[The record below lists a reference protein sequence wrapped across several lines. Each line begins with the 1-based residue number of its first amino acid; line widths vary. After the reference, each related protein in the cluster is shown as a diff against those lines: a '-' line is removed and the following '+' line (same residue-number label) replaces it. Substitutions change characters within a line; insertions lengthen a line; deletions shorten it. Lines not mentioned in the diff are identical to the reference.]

1 MTTNHSLNISTLVAA
16 AAVAILPAVAS
27 RAAYESSKYI
37 SSDVTISESTDASGT
52 QIRLNP
58 GASLTVEG
66 EGTIYTIYSFVGTS
80 SSADNG
86 GDTTFNINEGATA
99 TILGTAVSS
108 NSPGENASAGSF
120 FLTNWP
126 YTGTVNVAGTL
137 NLNSGISN
145 RDGTGVLNVNDG
157 GVVNFIAG
165 MTYADNKGAIK
176 INVND
181 GGRINV
187 GGSGI
192 GNSSVATL
200 TIDGGTIG
208 ILDRDSWS
216 SAEPLHIGA
225 GGATFDT
232 EKYAMAAD
240 GNSASATGTAASM
253 TFSGTISGS
262 GELRVVGGGTLSL
275 TGATTIGEISIA
287 DASTLSLTGAAA
299 VDTVSVAGNTGTL
312 LTSAAAQIGTISIAE
327 DATLNLGGILNATT
341 AIANSGTLALASDVA
356 FNLAYSPDRS
366 YSQAIVTGTVVVGE
380 GGDWMSLTASNFAI
394 EGQVMSADRAEN
406 FSLINGAVSFSTS
419 KMDLTWAGNS
429 GDYWNISEQKWTN
442 AEGESH
448 AFFHG
453 DNVTFG
459 AAGEQASSSPVVIN
473 LTDVET
479 VRVGDVTVAGG
490 SYEFNLASGSAT
502 ISGDT
507 LTIAAGASL
516 QIGSSDSASLSANFE
531 SIKLGGTLVHDDNY
545 EAWNSLEFTDAGANL
560 YIYDMNGAGLAIT
573 NVVVSA
579 DATITSYYTKNL
591 ASTAVKIAKLS
602 GSGNLDVTG
611 SDNPRWAQTLYLE
624 IGDITEYTGR
634 LSIAQGQ
641 QGQKGPGHL
650 TLTGDNAGYGNA
662 AATIAVGNG
671 GTLDLNGK
679 SGTTFAVELAGG
691 TLTSTATI
699 AQSATQLPVITLT
712 ADSTVEATSGISFGV
727 NAGTSNVESG
737 VYLGGHTLSKTHSG
751 TFFLIDTAVY
761 NSVERNDDAAGA
773 IHVDTGTLALGGTD
787 ASRAP
792 ISVASGA
799 TLSIVA
805 GEKGN
810 STSEVGELTGAGT
823 VSVSAG
829 STLNVSGNST
839 LTGALKISG
848 VLTVGNG
855 ATLDLTGVTASQN
868 GGTGEIA
875 VSGEGCTVKM
885 SSYAWGSAS
894 NFGSNMYNAT
904 LQIADGGTLEITE
917 AQTGGAGD
925 RAFSV
930 TAGTGTYKYSGDE
943 TSYINNANNRNIH
956 LGDDA
961 TLDFDVVN
969 ADAALSVAM
978 EIAKGMANNDIAATA
993 EISTGALQKTGAG
1006 TLVLT
1011 GNNLYSGGTTVS
1023 AGTLVAGGD
1032 NALGNGTVKVD
1043 GGTLEV
1049 SAGVTLANS
1058 VSVVID
1064 SYVVATTIALAEA
1077 DDVTATPTTAYAI
1090 VLGDGASLGD
1100 AATILVTA
1108 SAEFLESLDEGETY
1122 EFAIVSGSY
1131 AGAFDYSELAQA
1143 GYAVSSDGGVI
1154 TVTTVPEPS
1163 MFGIVAGLGAIGF
1176 VAARRRRR
1184 NRKA

>member
-1 MTTNHSLNISTLVAA
+1 MSTLVAA
-16 AAVAILPAVAS
+16 VAVAILPAVAS

-37 SSDVTISESTDASGT
+37 NSDVTISESTDASGT
-52 QIRLNP
+52 QIRLNS

-80 SSADNG
+80 SDG

-99 TILGTAVSS
+99 TILGTAVSA

-145 RDGTGVLNVNDG
+145 RDGTGVINVNDG

-192 GNSSVATL
+192 GSSNVATL

-287 DASTLSLTGAAA
+287 DASTLSLTGAVA

-312 LTSAAAQIGTISIAE
+312 LTSTAASIGTISVAE

-341 AIANSGTLALASDVA
+341 SIANSGTLALAGDVA
-356 FNLAYSPDRS
+356 FNFAYSPDTNS
-366 YSQAIVTGTVVVGE
+366 YSQTIVTGSGTVVVGE

-394 EGQVMSADRAEN
+394 DGQVMSADRAEN
-406 FSLINGAVSFSTS
+406 FSLSNGAVSFSTS

-473 LTDVET
+473 LADVET

-516 QIGSSDSASLSANFE
+516 QIGSGDSASLSANFE

-579 DATITSYYTKNL
+579 DATITSYYTKNS

-611 SDNPRWAQTLYLE
+611 ADNPRYYQTLYLE
-624 IGDITEYTGR
+624 VGDITEYTGR

-641 QGQKGPGHL
+641 NGPGHL
-650 TLTGDNAGYGNA
+650 KLTGDNAGYDNA
-662 AATIAVGNG
+662 DATIAVGNG

-691 TLTSTATI
+691 TLTSTTTI

-761 NSVERNDDAAGA
+761 NSVERNDDVAGA

-792 ISVASGA
+792 ITVASGA

-829 STLNVSGNST
+829 STLNVSGDST
-839 LTGALKISG
+839 LTGALRISG
-848 VLTVGNG
+848 VLSVGNG
-855 ATLDLTGVTASQN
+855 ATLDLTGVTASNN
-868 GGTGEIA
+868 GGTGELA
-875 VSGEGCTVKM
+875 VSGEGSTVKIA
-885 SSYAWGSAS
+885 SYAWGSAS

-930 TAGTGTYKYSGDE
+930 TTGKGTYKYSGDE

-961 TLDFDVVN
+961 ILDFDVVN

-993 EISTGALQKTGAG
+993 EISSGALQKTGAG

-1011 GNNLYSGGTTVS
+1011 GNNLYSGGTTVN

-1049 SAGVTLANS
+1049 SAGVMLANS

-1077 DDVTATPTTAYAI
+1077 DAAATTPTTAYAI

-1163 MFGIVAGLGAIGF
+1163 MFGLVAGLGAIGL
-1176 VAARRRRR
+1176 VAARRRRH